1 MKKTTRDLVWAAVLA
16 ALYVALNFLQ
26 NVLLPGTTSLAIQFR
41 VAEALCVFAMFT
53 PSAIYGLSVGCLL
66 YNMTYAGALPL
77 DFFVGTAA
85 TLISTL
91 LMYRLREVRI
101 RRYPLLALM
110 MPVIFN
116 SVLVGAELTIFV
128 AELPL
133 WLNMLYVGLG
143 EAAVMLALGSAL
155 YFTFS
160 APRLRRALF
169 GDRI

>member
-1 MKKTTRDLVWAAVLA
+1 MKKTTRELVWAAVLA
-16 ALYVALNFLQ
+16 ALYVALNCAQ

-66 YNMTYAGALPL
+66 YNLTYAGALPL

-91 LMYRLREVRI
+91 LMYRLRELRI

-116 SVLVGAELTIFV
+116 SIFVGAELTIFIK
-128 AELPL
+128 ELPL
-133 WLNMLYVGLG
+133 WLNMLYVGIG
-143 EAAVMLALGSAL
+143 EAAVMLVLGSAL
-155 YFTFS
+155 HFTLS
-160 APRLRRALF
+160 APKLHRALF
-169 GDRI
+169 GDRS